1 MCEKLATLLSD
12 RHELRDS
19 QNAISHRIDVVDI
32 GPLGLPVSPFDL
44 SRPLIEI
51 DPGVRSAER
60 RRVWISSNGR
70 EHCVHFQRL
79 VGSIDNKLDLYF
91 AIVQALC

>member
-19 QNAISHRIDVVDI
+19 QNAVSDRIDVIDI
-32 GPLGLPVSPFDL
+32 GPLSLPGSPFDL
-44 SRPLIEI
+44 SRPLIEF
-51 DPGVRSAER
+51 DPSVWSAER
-60 RRVWISSNGR
+60 HRIWISSNGR

-79 VGSIDNKLDLYF
+79 VGSIDNKMDLDF